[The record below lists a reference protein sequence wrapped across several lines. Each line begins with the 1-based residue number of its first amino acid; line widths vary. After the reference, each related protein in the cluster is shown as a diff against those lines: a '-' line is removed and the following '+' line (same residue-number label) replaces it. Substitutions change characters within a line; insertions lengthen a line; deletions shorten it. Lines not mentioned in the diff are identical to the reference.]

1 MANDTAALKALA
13 SKFQEHINNHDL
25 DAAFG
30 LVDDQLIDHAA
41 PLGTPP
47 GKQWLRGQYGMFLS
61 AYPDLRMNLE
71 AISAEG
77 DWVVLHAILEGTNTG
92 SFLGMPPSGNPFKTY
107 AVEVFRVQDGK
118 FVEHHQ
124 WIDIMTMMR
133 AIQTPG
139 GSEPIMGS
147 RAGEMPNVTTPEQ
160 KRARIQQYF
169 NEMVIPRNIDRM
181 PHFLGD
187 NVLDHSAAPGMPS
200 GVEGARMFLNMNYA
214 SFPWS
219 NYDIQHMIVD
229 GDLVTV
235 VFTIEGEHSGA
246 PFFGVPASGK
256 RFKVQC
262 IEIERIPNE
271 HFIEHWGGMDF
282 MQLSAQ
288 LGLGFFGEN
297 RQQQQ
302 ASVEADVRRLVDTY
316 IGGMN
321 EGDIDKV
328 MSAFADTFID
338 HQVVPGGAVMGNDAA
353 EVRRAHVMLHE
364 AFPDVKFGVRDLII
378 EGDTV
383 FLLVRAEGTQTGS
396 FFGMPATGKH
406 IKWTATRILRY
417 ADGKFAEGTSELDQ
431 VSILQQMGILPTP
444 PVVYDTEGNKAMVR
458 ALIDEINRGN
468 PNAFA
473 RFMAPDVRT
482 TFESAEEKPVKGIR
496 ALEADLGMLRSAF
509 HDLKLEIET
518 IAAYQDRVSVRVRYS
533 GTHSG
538 DYMGVPG
545 TGKVYHWTGALTYR
559 FEDGKIAEV
568 WTNTDRFTLLQQV
581 GIIPSFG

>member
-1 MANDTAALKALA
+1 MANGMAELKALA

-25 DAAFG
+25 DAAFA

-61 AYPDLRMNLE
+61 AYSDFRMNLE

-107 AVEVFRVQDGK
+107 ALEAFRVSDGK

-124 WIDIMTMMR
+124 WYDIMAMIR
-133 AIQTPG
+133 AVQTPG

-147 RAGEMPNVTTPEQ
+147 RAGEMANVTTPEQ

-181 PHFLGD
+181 AHFLGD
-187 NVLDHSAAPGMPS
+187 NVLDHSAAPGMPA

-214 SFPWS
+214 SFPWT
-219 NYDIQHMIVD
+219 NYDIQHVIVD

-235 VFTIEGEHSGA
+235 IFEIEGEHTGA

-262 IEIERIPNE
+262 IEIQRIPNE

-282 MQLSAQ
+282 VQLSNQ
-288 LGLGFFGEN
+288 LGLGLFGEN
-297 RQQQQ
+297 AAAQGG
-302 ASVEADVRRLVDTY
+302 ADENAVRALAEQY
-316 IGGMN
+316 IDGMN
-321 EGDIDKV
+321 EGNIDRV
-328 MSAFADTFID
+328 MDVFAESFVD
-338 HQVVPGGAVMGNDAA
+338 HQVVPGGAALGNTKAD
-353 EVRRAHVMLHE
+353 VRRAHEMLHT
-364 AFPDVKFGVRDLII
+364 AFPDVKFSLQDLLIDGDQVVMRVR
-378 EGDTV
+378 G
-383 FLLVRAEGTQTGS
+383 EGTHTGM
-396 FFGMPATGKH
+396 FFGMPPTGKY
-406 IKWTATRILRY
+406 IKWSGVRLLRY

-431 VSILQQMGILPTP
+431 VGILQQMGIIPTP
-444 PVVYDTEGNKAMVR
+444 PVVYDTEGNKAVIR
-458 ALIDEINRGN
+458 KLVQELNKGN

-473 RFMAPDVRT
+473 QFMSPDVLVY
-482 TFESAEEKPVKGIR
+482 FESAETPLKGVKWLNR
-496 ALEADLGMLRSAF
+496 DDGMLRAAF
-509 HDLKLEIET
+509 HDLHIEIESM
-518 IAAYQDRVSVRVRYS
+518 AATRDTVATRLKFK
-533 GTHSG
+533 GTHAG
-538 DYMGVPG
+538 MYMGVQG
-545 TGKVYHWTGALTYR
+545 TGKVYHWSGLVTDRL
-559 FEDGKIAEV
+559 EDGVIVER
-568 WTNTDRFTLLQQV
+568 WTNIDRFTLLQQV
-581 GIIPSFG
+581 GIIPGFG